1 MLALVQRATAHQ
13 SRSIDSAARRLLG
26 IDEGALLDL
35 DAARALISARRIEIV
50 SHRSAGRETYEI
62 REGDVVRW
70 RGWWTWADGCG
81 EWREEWLAL
90 DRVQPTE

>member
-1 MLALVQRATAHQ
+1 MLALTERAMLHQ
-13 SRSIDSAARRLLG
+13 ARSIDSVARRLLG

-35 DAARALISARRIEIV
+35 DAARASILARGIEIV
-50 SHRSAGRETYEI
+50 SHRSADRETYEI

-81 EWREEWLAL
+81 EWREEWVPL